1 MDNGAAGNS
10 YVMVLPLS
18 LFESGAGSARRPLC
32 PKISEY
38 LYCGPAKSAS
48 QAHQLATE
56 ELNIRGLTGVDMTL
70 RVAGPGTRAYAFII
84 DWHIRL
90 LVALAWVLAGLVV
103 GLIVGGNFKKDAL
116 VLFFIA
122 PALVVYFLYHPILEV
137 VMRGRTPGKRMAGA
151 RIVTLEGEIPGIGAL
166 LMRNLFRLIDSL
178 PVAYLVGLVC
188 CIFTAQRVRIG
199 DLAAGTLLILDDP
212 KANQSL
218 ALVGMVAQ
226 NSRLEPDAAALVQ
239 DLIDRWAELKEDRR
253 ESIARELL
261 AKLDGGLDPAQLAAL
276 DPVALRSRLEALLR
290 G

>member
-1 MDNGAAGNS
+1 
-10 YVMVLPLS
+10 
-18 LFESGAGSARRPLC
+18 
-32 PKISEY
+32 
-38 LYCGPAKSAS
+38 
-48 QAHQLATE
+48 LATE

-90 LVALAWVLAGLVV
+90 LVALAWVLAGLLV

-116 VLFFIA
+116 PLFFIA
-122 PALVVYFLYHPILEV
+122 PALLIYFLYHPVLEV

-151 RIVTLEGEIPGIGAL
+151 RIVTVEGEIPGTGAL

-218 ALVGMVAQ
+218 ALVGMAAQ

-239 DLIDRWAELKEDRR
+239 DLIDRWAELKEGRR
-253 ESIARELL
+253 ESLARELL
-261 AKLDGGLDPAQLAAL
+261 AKLDAGRDPVQLAVL

>member
-1 MDNGAAGNS
+1 M
-10 YVMVLPLS
+10 
-18 LFESGAGSARRPLC
+18 
-32 PKISEY
+32 
-38 LYCGPAKSAS
+38 
-48 QAHQLATE
+48 ATE

>member
-1 MDNGAAGNS
+1 
-10 YVMVLPLS
+10 
-18 LFESGAGSARRPLC
+18 
-32 PKISEY
+32 
-38 LYCGPAKSAS
+38 
-48 QAHQLATE
+48 LATE
-56 ELNIRGLTGVDMTL
+56 ELNIRGLTGVDITL

-90 LVALAWVLAGLVV
+90 LVALAWVLAGLLV
-103 GLIVGGNFKKDAL
+103 GLIVGGDFKKDAL
-116 VLFFIA
+116 PLFFIA
-122 PALVVYFLYHPILEV
+122 PALLIYFLYHPVLEV
-137 VMRGRTPGKRMAGA
+137 LMRGRTPGKRMAGA
-151 RIVTLEGEIPGIGAL
+151 RIVTLEGETPGTGAL

-212 KANQSL
+212 KATRSL
-218 ALVGMVAQ
+218 ALVGMAAQ
-226 NSRLEPDAAALVQ
+226 NSRLEPDVATLVQ

-253 ESIARELL
+253 ESLARELL
-261 AKLDGGLDPAQLAAL
+261 ARFDPGRDPVQLATL

>member
-1 MDNGAAGNS
+1 
-10 YVMVLPLS
+10 
-18 LFESGAGSARRPLC
+18 
-32 PKISEY
+32 
-38 LYCGPAKSAS
+38 
-48 QAHQLATE
+48 LATE

-103 GLIVGGNFKKDAL
+103 GLIVGGNFKKEAL
-116 VLFFIA
+116 PLFFIA
-122 PALVVYFLYHPILEV
+122 PALVVYFLYHPVLEV

-151 RIVTLEGEIPGIGAL
+151 RIVTLEGETPGMGAL

-218 ALVGMVAQ
+218 ALVGMAAQ
-226 NSRLEPDAAALVQ
+226 NSRLEPEAAALVQ
-239 DLIDRWAELKEDRR
+239 DLIARWAQLKEGRR
-253 ESIARELL
+253 ESLARELL
-261 AKLDGGLDPAQLAAL
+261 AKLDAGLDAAQLAAL

>member
-1 MDNGAAGNS
+1 MD
-10 YVMVLPLS
+10 
-18 LFESGAGSARRPLC
+18 
-32 PKISEY
+32 I
-38 LYCGPAKSAS
+38 
-48 QAHQLATE
+48 
-56 ELNIRGLTGVDMTL
+56 TL

-90 LVALAWVLAGLVV
+90 LVALAWVLAGLLV

-116 VLFFIA
+116 PLFFIA
-122 PALVVYFLYHPILEV
+122 PALLIYFLYHPVLEV
-137 VMRGRTPGKRMAGA
+137 LMRGRTPGKRMAGA
-151 RIVTLEGEIPGIGAL
+151 RIVTLEGETPGTGAL

-218 ALVGMVAQ
+218 ALVGMAAQ
-226 NSRLEPDAAALVQ
+226 NSRLEPDVATLVQ

-253 ESIARELL
+253 ESLARELL
-261 AKLDGGLDPAQLAAL
+261 ARFDPGRDPVQLATL

>member
-1 MDNGAAGNS
+1 
-10 YVMVLPLS
+10 
-18 LFESGAGSARRPLC
+18 
-32 PKISEY
+32 
-38 LYCGPAKSAS
+38 
-48 QAHQLATE
+48 LATE

-90 LVALAWVLAGLVV
+90 LVALAWVLAGLLV
-103 GLIVGGNFKKDAL
+103 GLIMGGTFTKDTL
-116 VLFFIA
+116 PFFFIA
-122 PALVVYFLYHPILEV
+122 PALAIYFLYHPVIEV
-137 VMRGRTPGKRMAGA
+137 LMRGRTPGKRMAGA
-151 RIVTLEGEIPGIGAL
+151 RIVTLEGEIPGTGAL

-212 KANQSL
+212 KANRSL
-218 ALVGMVAQ
+218 ALVGMAAQ

-239 DLIDRWAELKEDRR
+239 DLIDRWAELKEGRR
-253 ESIARELL
+253 DSLARELL
-261 AKLDGGLDPAQLAAL
+261 ARLDPGRDSAQLATL